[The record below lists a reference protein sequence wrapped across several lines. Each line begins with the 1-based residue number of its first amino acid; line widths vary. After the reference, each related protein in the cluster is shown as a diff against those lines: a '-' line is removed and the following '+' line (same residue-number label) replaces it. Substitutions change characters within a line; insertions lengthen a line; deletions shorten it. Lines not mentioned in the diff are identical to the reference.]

1 MYAYLFSK
9 LVNSKAA
16 ESVRKIDNTA
26 KVAGAHIFTCI
37 HTRQR
42 DCTIDHTVKFE
53 KELQPEI
60 PV

>member
-26 KVAGAHIFTCI
+26 KVVDSPQEHIYLHVYTQDNVI
-37 HTRQR
+37 APLIT
-42 DCTIDHTVKFE
+42 
-53 KELQPEI
+53 L
-60 PV
+60 